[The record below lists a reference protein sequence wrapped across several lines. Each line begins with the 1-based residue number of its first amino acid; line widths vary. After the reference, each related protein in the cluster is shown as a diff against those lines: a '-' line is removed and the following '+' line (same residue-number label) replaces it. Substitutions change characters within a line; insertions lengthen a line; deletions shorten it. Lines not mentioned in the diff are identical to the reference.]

1 MQETQTPDSIR
12 DVAFIGT
19 GLMGVPMVYRLL
31 GAGLAV
37 RVWNRTSNKL
47 EPLLAAGAVRAASPA
62 EAAQGADLVC
72 LCLANASAI
81 ETVLFGESGVAAA
94 RNPAPLLVDFS
105 TIGPDRTL
113 EFAERLR
120 VRRRIAWV
128 DAPVSGGATGAAQGK
143 LVIFCGGSTADIDRL
158 APLFAALA
166 QRITRVGELGSG
178 QTLKLCNQLI
188 VASNLVAIAEA
199 LTLAEENGLDP
210 GILPDALTG
219 GFADSI
225 PLQIFGR
232 RMAAHVTDPKLGEL
246 ALMLKDLTAVEALAR
261 ARRVQLPLAAAA
273 LRVYGQA
280 ADEGVIQED
289 LSALISLYERQIARS
304 RAGAVSPPSR
314 NPE

>member
-1 MQETQTPDSIR
+1 MQATPSLNSIR

-19 GLMGVPMVYRLL
+19 GLMGMPMVHRLL
-31 GAGLAV
+31 GAGFAV
-37 RVWNRTSNKL
+37 RVWNRTPSKL
-47 EPLLAAGAVRAASPA
+47 EPLLAAGAVRAATPA
-62 EAAQGADLVC
+62 EAAENAHVIC
-72 LCLANASAI
+72 LCLANASAT
-81 ETVLFGESGVAAA
+81 EAVLFGESGVAAA

-105 TIGPDRTL
+105 TIGPGRTL
-113 EFAERLR
+113 EFARRLHE
-120 VRRRIAWV
+120 RRRIDWV

-143 LVIFCGGSTADIDRL
+143 LVIFCGGSAADLDRL

-178 QTLKLCNQLI
+178 QTVKLCNQLI

-199 LTLAEENGLDP
+199 LTLAAENGLDP

-246 ALMLKDLTAVEALAR
+246 ALMRKDLTAVETLAR

-273 LRVYGQA
+273 LGVYEQA
-280 ADEGVIQED
+280 ANEGLIEED

-304 RAGAVSPPSR
+304 RTSPGEP
-314 NPE
+314 

>member
-1 MQETQTPDSIR
+1 MQETPTPDVVR

-19 GLMGVPMVYRLL
+19 GLMGAPMVHRLL
-31 GAGLAV
+31 GAGFAV

-62 EAAQGADLVC
+62 EAAQGADALC
-72 LCLANASAI
+72 LCLANASAA
-81 ETVLFGESGVAAA
+81 EAVLFGDGGIASASS
-94 RNPAPLLVDFS
+94 PAPLLVDFS

-113 EFAERLR
+113 EFARRLR
-120 VRRRIAWV
+120 ERRPIAWV

-143 LVIFCGGSTADIDRL
+143 LVIFCGGAAADLDRL
-158 APLFAALA
+158 GPLFAALA
-166 QRITRVGELGSG
+166 QRITRVGELGAG

-199 LTLAEENGLDP
+199 LTLAAESGLDP
-210 GILPDALTG
+210 GLLPDALTG

-232 RMAAHVTDPKLGEL
+232 RMAAHVTHPKLGEL

-261 ARRVQLPLAAAA
+261 ARRMQLPLAAAA
-273 LRVYGQA
+273 LRVYGEA
-280 ADEGVIQED
+280 AGEGLIQED
-289 LSALISLYERQIARS
+289 LAALISLYERQVARLRIS
-304 RAGAVSPPSR
+304 AASPSSR
-314 NPE
+314 NPQ